1 VNRPGLRAVAA
12 ALSLTCAVPAQA
24 EPLSVARI
32 HGSEFAVEGPGPLRW
47 VDGRGYARLT
57 PSPAFPGA
65 VDLIRHDTFSGQA
78 IVLIS
83 ASDLIPEGSERP
95 LRIEDYTL
103 TADGRLAL
111 LFTESRRVWRT
122 NSRGDFWV
130 FERESKALRKLGGPD
145 ASPSS
150 LQFAKFS
157 PDGSRVAYVRD
168 RDVYVE
174 DLASGTLTRL
184 TRSDRDTL
192 VHGATD
198 WVYEEEFG
206 IRDGFRWSPDGA
218 HIAFY
223 AVDDDGVGAFSIA
236 HNLDAVYPEVQR
248 IPYPKVGTT
257 NPAVTVGVIAASG
270 EGGITWLDLPGDP
283 RDDYVAR
290 VDWTPS
296 NEVMVQR
303 LDRRQQVNRVLF
315 ADPGSGRCR
324 EVFRDSDPT
333 WVEVVDP
340 VHWVEEGRAFL
351 WLSERDGWNHV
362 YVVPVDGTEPRCITT
377 DPFDTIDLV
386 AVEEI
391 ADAIWFTAS
400 PDDASQRFL
409 YRGPLSGGPAERIT
423 PLDVDLGWNEYSFA
437 PGARYALRTASAFD
451 VPPRVELLRMPDHD
465 PLDVL
470 VDNAAVGKNLEA
482 LAPVQS
488 EFFEVEI
495 EADGQSIA
503 LDGWMVKPPDFDPG
517 KKWPVVVHVYGE
529 PAAQTVVD
537 RWGGTNRLWHRML
550 AERGYIVVSIDN
562 RGTPAPKGRAWRK
575 SVYGKVGI
583 IAHQD
588 QAAAVRA
595 LAAER
600 PYFDLERIG
609 VWGWSGGGSMTL
621 NALFHYPDLYRA
633 GIAIAFVADQRLY
646 DTIYQERYMG
656 LLADNE
662 VGYREGSPI
671 THAHRLEGDVLLVYG
686 SVDDNTHYQNFE
698 RLVDALI
705 AHDKPFD
712 ALPYPGRT
720 HGIFERANTRRH
732 LYGSMTRWL
741 EEHLPA
747 GAR

>member
-1 VNRPGLRAVAA
+1 MNRPGLRAVAA

-24 EPLSVARI
+24 APLSVARI

-257 NPAVTVGVIAASG
+257 NPAVTVGVVAAS
-270 EGGITWLDLPGDP
+270 
-283 RDDYVAR
+283 AR
-290 VDWTPS
+290 
-296 NEVMVQR
+296 
-303 LDRRQQVNRVLF
+303 
-315 ADPGSGRCR
+315 
-324 EVFRDSDPT
+324 
-333 WVEVVDP
+333 
-340 VHWVEEGRAFL
+340 
-351 WLSERDGWNHV
+351 
-362 YVVPVDGTEPRCITT
+362 
-377 DPFDTIDLV
+377 
-386 AVEEI
+386 
-391 ADAIWFTAS
+391 
-400 PDDASQRFL
+400 
-409 YRGPLSGGPAERIT
+409 RG
-423 PLDVDLGWNEYSFA
+423 
-437 PGARYALRTASAFD
+437 
-451 VPPRVELLRMPDHD
+451 
-465 PLDVL
+465 
-470 VDNAAVGKNLEA
+470 
-482 LAPVQS
+482 
-488 EFFEVEI
+488 
-495 EADGQSIA
+495 
-503 LDGWMVKPPDFDPG
+503 
-517 KKWPVVVHVYGE
+517 
-529 PAAQTVVD
+529 
-537 RWGGTNRLWHRML
+537 
-550 AERGYIVVSIDN
+550 
-562 RGTPAPKGRAWRK
+562 
-575 SVYGKVGI
+575 
-583 IAHQD
+583 
-588 QAAAVRA
+588 AAA
-595 LAAER
+595 
-600 PYFDLERIG
+600 F
-609 VWGWSGGGSMTL
+609 
-621 NALFHYPDLYRA
+621 
-633 GIAIAFVADQRLY
+633 
-646 DTIYQERYMG
+646 
-656 LLADNE
+656 
-662 VGYREGSPI
+662 
-671 THAHRLEGDVLLVYG
+671 
-686 SVDDNTHYQNFE
+686 
-698 RLVDALI
+698 
-705 AHDKPFD
+705 
-712 ALPYPGRT
+712 
-720 HGIFERANTRRH
+720 
-732 LYGSMTRWL
+732 
-741 EEHLPA
+741 
-747 GAR
+747 